1 MNTLINNAVLDAS
14 RQLAKDFTLA
24 SQTAQEVAGK
34 LMASLEHLIPP
45 KLIKA
50 RGKDGKSLLEYRD
63 EVKAV
68 YENIPELQEKTKQGC
83 REAVLEGA
91 DYRDYELRLYDKGG
105 EYITEAQA
113 MDSQTIDFDASKVKV
128 FTMSDLL
135 DEDYR
140 ALGLG
145 VNKKGELNNPMGT
158 FGPSFKQLAFTDKER
173 CANAIDKAHSRLVGR
188 QAQWL
193 GAKYGIKVEVLSE
206 LEDVMKAYDKA
217 YKTFNSKGKKLGA
230 EPAKQLMAWLDSF
243 PFTK

>member
-1 MNTLINNAVLDAS
+1 MNTLVNNAVLEDT

-24 SQTAQEVAGK
+24 SQSAQETAGK
-34 LMASLEHLIPP
+34 LMASLEHLITP
-45 KLIKA
+45 KLVKA
-50 RGKDGKSLLEYRD
+50 RSKGGKSLIEYKD
-63 EVKAV
+63 EVKSV
-68 YENIPELQEKTKQGC
+68 YENIPELGDKAKQGC

-105 EYITEAQA
+105 EYTTEAQA

-128 FTMSDLL
+128 FTMAYLL
-135 DEDYR
+135 EQDYG
-140 ALGLG
+140 ALNLG
-145 VNKKGELNNPMGT
+145 VNKKGENNNPMGT
-158 FGPSFKQLAFTDKER
+158 FGPSFKQWAFPDKER
-173 CANAIDKAHSRLVGR
+173 CSNAVDKAFSRLVGR

-193 GAKYGIKVEVLSE
+193 GKKYGIKVETLSE